1 MAFFFLVWFS
11 SCHVGTPS
19 PMELA
24 KGVRWWYIW
33 SKSQQPCIFQCL
45 KPRGLVGGGGVGGGV
60 SIDCT
65 RHRQGKDVTNRC
77 WRPKCL
83 THSLCQSTQSIR
95 RTNTKQVCNLG
106 PKPHSSGA
114 TTGFSVSLSYCTH
127 QHVLHSLISDA
138 GKPSVPRQE
147 MWNERCWNTEFV
159 RQRCCRWLLSEQKSL
174 DL

>member
-1 MAFFFLVWFS
+1 MVQFMPCWHTKSHGTGQRCKMVVHLVKVTTTV
-11 SCHVGTPS
+11 HLPVLEAEG
-19 PMELA
+19 A
-24 KGVRWWYIW
+24 G
-33 SKSQQPCIFQCL
+33 
-45 KPRGLVGGGGVGGGV
+45 GGGGVGGGV